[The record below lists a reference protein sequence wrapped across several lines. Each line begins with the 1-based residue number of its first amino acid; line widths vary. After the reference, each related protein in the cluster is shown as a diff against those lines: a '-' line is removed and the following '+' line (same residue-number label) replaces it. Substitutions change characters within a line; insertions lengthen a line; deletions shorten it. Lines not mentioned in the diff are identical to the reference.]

1 MQQTA
6 AQSWLTN
13 LDHSDYRWPGWVRSP
28 ETVADW
34 IKDLTHPDDLVRA
47 HAARA
52 LAQAGRLAEPA
63 VPRLERLLHD
73 PKTAVRF
80 AAAHALQQITAARG
94 RKEEREEA
102 AAGVRAAFPAWV
114 LGLIVGVPFLLGLM
128 VLARL
133 LHALWPYLIHP

>member
-13 LDHSDYRWPGWVRSP
+13 LDHSDYCWPGWACSP
-28 ETVADW
+28 ETVSDW
-34 IKDLTHPDDLVRA
+34 IKDLAHPDDVVRA

-63 VPRLERLLHD
+63 VPRLQQMLND
-73 PKTAVRF
+73 PKTGVRF

-94 RKEEREEA
+94 RTEDGEETPTGRR
-102 AAGVRAAFPAWV
+102 AGFPARV
-114 LGLIVGVPFLLGLM
+114 LGILLGVPFLLGLL

-133 LHALWPYLIHP
+133 LHTHWPYVIHR